1 MSKSETLALPFARD
15 SLALPMPGL
24 RAPRPALRP
33 AEPPALAPLDTSR
46 VEAML
51 LGRVQA
57 AEHVE
62 AWRELALRALERN
75 VFYEPD
81 FALAA
86 AMHLSHTSR
95 PLFLFLW
102 DTTLAKDEPGAL
114 LGLFPLT
121 MPRSMFGPTEIYGW
135 RHEQISLGTPLVDA
149 RFASETIAAFFTWLA
164 GRGCAGILLPSM
176 AEDGEVAAAIR
187 AVAARSGRRLRS
199 FDPHERAVLS
209 GSKAGVPFVPA
220 GTGAAMPAGPSAKR
234 QKDLKRLARR
244 MADHV
249 GGPVELEQVSDPE
262 GLHEATEIFM
272 ALEASGWK
280 GRQGT
285 AFVQDHG
292 AATFLRT
299 LTRALA
305 RSRECR
311 IDILRA
317 GGKPVAAAIILKAGA
332 NAWYWKTAFDEEFA
346 AFSPGVQITSALTRQ
361 LQEDSAIALTDS
373 CAIPDH
379 PMIDALWPQRLRISD
394 WLVPAKGEPSA
405 ALTMVAA
412 RQTAKRRLRAAAKE
426 IYHSLHAN
434 KRRS

>member
-1 MSKSETLALPFARD
+1 MAHVEMSKSETQALLFARN
-15 SLALPMPGL
+15 SLALPVPGP
-24 RAPRPALRP
+24 RGPRPALRP
-33 AEPPALAPLDTSR
+33 AMPPPPAPLDTSR

-149 RFASETIAAFFTWLA
+149 RFAGETIAAFFTWLA

-187 AVAARSGRRLRS
+187 AAAARSGRRLRS

-209 GSKAGVPFVPA
+209 G
-220 GTGAAMPAGPSAKR
+220 AAVPAGPSAKR
-234 QKDLKRLARR
+234 RKDLKRLARR
-244 MADHV
+244 LADHV

-280 GRQGT
+280 GREGT

-305 RSRECR
+305 RSGECR

-332 NAWYWKTAFDEEFA
+332 NAWYWKTAFDEQFA
-346 AFSPGVQITSALTRQ
+346 AFSPGVQITCALTRL
-361 LQEDSAIALTDS
+361 LQDDSAIALTDS